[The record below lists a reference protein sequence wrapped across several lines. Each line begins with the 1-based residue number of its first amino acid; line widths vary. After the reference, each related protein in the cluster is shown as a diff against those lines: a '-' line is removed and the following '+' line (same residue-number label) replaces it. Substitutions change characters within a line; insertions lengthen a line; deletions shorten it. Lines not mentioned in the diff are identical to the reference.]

1 MKTRAQLV
9 LVALVLAVVS
19 VCSAA
24 RAETCSFSPA
34 ITASEPDLI
43 PYPTHLLA
51 GATMQ
56 MLRLFGTD
64 ACKNKVRVGAQ
75 LRLTN
80 GSKVVQAAVTD
91 VTGKDV
97 TLKLTNVSTSVDSGD
112 WTLGP
117 DTAGGLVAGSVK
129 LEVIREPIRVIP
141 DQQSPPA
148 LDVHYRVK
156 TGRVELDNRHGQRS
170 LDGQA
175 VVTPVQGIYK
185 QYVENVATV
194 NARELTSL
202 VNELTAWQARQWPV
216 VSSQPVNARRPSNPR
231 QSQDEFCHAE
241 QNTCA
246 DLERKMEDCPDDE
259 LNAGEEYLLET
270 CRTHLRV
277 WRVRALTW
285 DDGTQLFEGGYW
297 YGEKAVRPEALS
309 QITFATFR
317 SQSAPFDVEVS
328 LVATETDASE
338 KVVFST
344 QLRLA
349 SGARGES
356 LPLPLARALY
366 VQCGD
371 SSQRGGGVFPL
382 AVADGPGVDVV
393 KNGGTRAV
401 NDEDLATGAC
411 RIRYSP
417 RMLFEAF
424 QLADND
430 ESRDLLKYYGPQ
442 LIRITVT
449 HGDTPEQTRDAPI
462 DPSVDSDI
470 YLPTLG
476 PVKGNSVYTI
486 SVKPLAPLPPAV
498 FYRGQARA
506 ADATAA
512 AASTELEFRA
522 NLRPRGPYGWQRAPL
537 RMFATF
543 PLNVTG
549 VRFPAAPADLSKSS
563 QPPGA
568 QVLPLAVGVLFAVEP
583 WNYDTGRNLWAVPLR
598 FATGMNI
605 YDISHGAFAPSWL
618 TGVSVTLPIINL
630 QKGVAEDQLG
640 TDLAAGIFWEVD
652 FREQQPLKY
661 GNHLLLT
668 FGFNVLSLFGSR

>member
-1 MKTRAQLV
+1 M
-9 LVALVLAVVS
+9 
-19 VCSAA
+19 
-24 RAETCSFSPA
+24 
-34 ITASEPDLI
+34 
-43 PYPTHLLA
+43 A

-56 MLRLFGTD
+56 MLRLLGND
-64 ACKNKVRVGAQ
+64 ACKGKVRPDAQ

-80 GSKVVQAAVTD
+80 GSKVVQAAVVKVVD
-91 VTGKDV
+91 ADV
-97 TLKLTNVSTSVDSGD
+97 TLELSNVPSSVDGGD
-112 WTLGP
+112 WSLGP
-117 DTAGGLVAGSVK
+117 GIEGKPELQAGSVR
-129 LEVIREPIRVIP
+129 LEVVKKPIEVVL
-141 DQQSPPA
+141 DEQNAPA

-170 LDGQA
+170 IGGQA

-185 QYVENVATV
+185 QYIENVATV
-194 NARELTSL
+194 RAPELARLAGEL
-202 VNELTAWQARQWPV
+202 AARQAVLWPQV
-216 VSSQPVNARRPSNPR
+216 TAAPLRARAPANPR
-231 QSQDEFCHAE
+231 QSEDQFCQTE
-241 QNTCA
+241 QKTCA
-246 DLERKMEDCPDDE
+246 DLERKMEDCPDDD
-259 LNAGEEYLLET
+259 LNAGEGHLLET
-270 CRTHLRV
+270 CRTHLRA
-277 WRVRALTW
+277 WRIRAVTW
-285 DDGTQLFEGGYW
+285 DDGTQLAEAGYW
-297 YGEKAVRPEALS
+297 YGEKAVRHEALS

-328 LVATETDASE
+328 LVSTETDGTE
-338 KVVFST
+338 KAVLSM

-371 SSQRGGGVFPL
+371 RTARGGGVFPP
-382 AVADGPGVDVV
+382 AVPVGPGIDVV
-393 KNGGTRAV
+393 MNGATRAV

-411 RIRYSP
+411 RIHYSA
-417 RMLFEAF
+417 RMLFQAF

-442 LIRITVT
+442 LVRITVT
-449 HGDTPEQTRDAPI
+449 HGETPEQTRDAPI

-476 PVKGNSVYTI
+476 PVKANSVYTI

-498 FYRGQARA
+498 FYRGQATA
-506 ADATAA
+506 ADPSAA

-652 FREQQPLKY
+652 FREEQPLKY